1 MRDDKGSWRGEAH
14 LHALDTP
21 TTQRTGPQTSW
32 RGHAEVSTLWLA
44 DGKFCQD
51 QQNQERE
58 DALLRYQDWPVCP
71 PPEEEPKTLHF
82 SKI

>member
-1 MRDDKGSWRGEAH
+1 ME
-14 LHALDTP
+14 
-21 TTQRTGPQTSW
+21 
-32 RGHAEVSTLWLA
+32 GHAEVSTLWLV

-51 QQNQERE
+51 QQNQERQ